1 MKRPFLLLALE
12 LGIALPLLIA
22 YARPSGAREA
32 ILNPPPETPVF
43 TFGDEASGKGL
54 AGLRAPNAQTVDVAV
69 GSGGNN
75 FSPATADIVA
85 GDTVRW
91 TWSGSNHTVSS
102 GVPCTVDNQ
111 YCSPTNAAN
120 CNTAVISNS
129 GTVYSHT
136 FNTAG
141 TFQYFCR
148 VHCGGGMRGT
158 VVVVAPFA
166 SISAVTRASNGHF
179 VINGKSNANRTV
191 TITSAP
197 DLLSAFGNPQTAN
210 TDGTGA
216 FSYDDASA
224 VGQAMRFYK
233 VSYP

>member
-1 MKRPFLLLALE
+1 MKRPILLLAIE
-12 LGIALPLLIA
+12 LGIAVPLLIA
-22 YARPSGAREA
+22 YARPSGAREV
-32 ILNPPPETPVF
+32 ILNPPPEMPVF
-43 TFGDEASGKGL
+43 TFGDEASGKGP
-54 AGLRAPNAQTVDVAV
+54 AGLRAPNALTVDVAV
-69 GSGGNN
+69 GSAGNI
-75 FSPATADIVA
+75 FSPATANIVA

-91 TWSGSNHTVSS
+91 TWSGSNHTVTS
-102 GVPCTVDNQ
+102 GVPCTVDNL
-111 YCSPTNAAN
+111 YCSLTNTNCSTAA
-120 CNTAVISNS
+120 TSNS
-129 GTVYSHT
+129 GTVYSHI

-197 DLLSAFGNPQTAN
+197 DLLSTFGNPQTAN
-210 TDGTGA
+210 TDATGA